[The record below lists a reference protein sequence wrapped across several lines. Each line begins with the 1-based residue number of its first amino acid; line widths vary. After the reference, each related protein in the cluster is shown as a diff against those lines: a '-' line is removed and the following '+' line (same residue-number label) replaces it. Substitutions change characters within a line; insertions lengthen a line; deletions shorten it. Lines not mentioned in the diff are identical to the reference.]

1 LKPVPKGK
9 KNTVT
14 KKAPVVEKKT
24 VARVAG
30 GKSKRQDS
38 PAKVIAEPDENVGS
52 PLYGPIL
59 SYSGYFKVDLKYC

>member
-1 LKPVPKGK
+1 VPKGK

-14 KKAPVVEKKT
+14 KKAPVEKKT

-38 PAKVIAEPDENVGS
+38 PAKVIAEQDENVGS
-52 PLYGPIL
+52 PLYGPTL
-59 SYSGYFKVDLKYC
+59 RHSGYFKVDLKCC